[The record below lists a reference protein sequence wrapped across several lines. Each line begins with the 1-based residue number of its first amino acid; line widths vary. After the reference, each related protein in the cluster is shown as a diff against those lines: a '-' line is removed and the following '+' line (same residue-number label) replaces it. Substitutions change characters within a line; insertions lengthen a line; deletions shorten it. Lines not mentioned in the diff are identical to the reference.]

1 MADAQILNGVNV
13 AAVNELVKN
22 VESDPKLGE
31 CRFHIKNTWSTCG
44 QNQSKVSSFYAAKQ
58 EIPHDDPFTLN
69 ADEPSILA
77 GHDTGANPV
86 EHLLH
91 ALAGC
96 LTTTLVY
103 HAAVR
108 GIKIDAL
115 ESELE
120 GDLDIRGFL
129 GLSNKVRSG
138 FENIRV
144 NFKVKTDAENIEK
157 LKALSKLSPV
167 FDMTSHGTNVQ
178 VNIERKEC

>member
-1 MADAQILNGVNV
+1 MSIAQVINGVNV
-13 AAVNELVKN
+13 GAVNDLVKN
-22 VESDPKLGE
+22 VESDAKLGE
-31 CRFHIKNTWSTCG
+31 CRFRIKNTWSTCG
-44 QNQSKVSSFYAAKQ
+44 QNQSKVSGFYAAKQ
-58 EIPHDDPFTLN
+58 EILHDAPFTLK
-69 ADEPSILA
+69 ADEPPILA

-108 GIKIDAL
+108 GITIEAL

-129 GLSNKVRSG
+129 GLSSTVRSG
-138 FENIRV
+138 FQNIRV
-144 NFKVKTDAENIEK
+144 NFKVKTDAGNLEK

-167 FDMTSHGTNVQ
+167 FDMTSNGTNVQ
-178 VNIERKEC
+178 VNIEKK

>member
-1 MADAQILNGVNV
+1 MADAQVINGVDV

-31 CRFHIKNTWSTCG
+31 CRFHIENTWSTCG

-69 ADEPSILA
+69 ADEPAILA

-91 ALAGC
+91 ALASC

-103 HAAVR
+103 HTAVR
-108 GIKIDAL
+108 GIKIEAL

-120 GDLDIRGFL
+120 GDLDSRGFL

-144 NFKVKTDAENIEK
+144 NCKIKTDAENIEK
-157 LKALSKLSPV
+157 LKTLSTLSPL

-178 VNIERKEC
+178 VDIERK

>member
-1 MADAQILNGVNV
+1 MAEAQVLNGVNV
-13 AAVNELVKN
+13 AAVNELAKN

-58 EIPHDDPFTLN
+58 EIPREDPFTLT
-69 ADEPSILA
+69 ADEPAILA

-96 LTTTLVY
+96 LTTTLIY
-103 HAAVR
+103 HAALR
-108 GIKIDAL
+108 GIKVEAI

-129 GLSNKVRSG
+129 GISDTVRKG
-138 FENIRV
+138 FQNIRV
-144 NFKVKTDAENIEK
+144 NFKVRTDAGNIEK
-157 LKALSKLSPV
+157 LKALSTLSPV

-178 VNIERKEC
+178 